1 MHWIELESTSVKF
14 KEVWW
19 HLKVL
24 KKPHKVTC
32 VIEILFYLFT
42 ISLELWE
49 FLGQLGWL
57 MENSDGSFEIEK
69 ELREKTLTLL
79 SILPSTENSITVC

>member
-19 HLKVL
+19 HL

>member
-1 MHWIELESTSVKF
+1 MAF
-14 KEVWW
+14 KS
-19 HLKVL
+19 L
-24 KKPHKVTC
+24 KKPQKVTC